1 MTCKFKEQNTKYEL
15 EMIVLSI
22 YSFLN
27 LAFHTCFPVHIQG
40 SLLFLYW
47 PMFSLCF
54 FFASFVCSRGVR
66 NQEQEIPQNKA
77 SFFSKYYLINWFVIL
92 RVAYISSIMSMH
104 PTDCT
109 RITGCWNLH
118 NQRKIMIIWLCPNGW
133 NVECFFIRFSYL
145 SSYEIFICF
154 IHTWLPRKICQNN
167 NSLFSTEILLDI
179 FLQIVVGICVAIIN
193 SDCLLL
199 AWQLSG

>member
-1 MTCKFKEQNTKYEL
+1 
-15 EMIVLSI
+15 MIVLSI

-77 SFFSKYYLINWFVIL
+77 SFFSKYYLI
-92 RVAYISSIMSMH
+92 
-104 PTDCT
+104 TDCT

-118 NQRKIMIIWLCPNGW
+118 NQRKIMITWLCPNGW
-133 NVECFFIRFSYL
+133 NAECFFIRFSYL